1 MKVAI
6 IGLAQS
12 GKTSVFASLTG
23 AQPASGG
30 KGHEVQ
36 VGNVKVPDA
45 RLDRLTEM
53 FKPRKTVYAN
63 IDFLDVVAP
72 RTEQGGAGLT
82 SEVITEIR
90 SADALVAVTADFE
103 NPSVVHP
110 LGSTD
115 ALRDIKDIDIEL
127 NLTDLQQAEKRIKR
141 MEKERITGLEKEA
154 MMRAARWLEEEK
166 PLRLLDLNDTER
178 KLLFG
183 YRFLS
188 QKPLLLL
195 LNVGEDK
202 IGKPVDAAIM
212 EYATENRHSLMQY
225 CAEIER
231 EISELEPEEQVEF
244 LAELGLEDSG
254 KARLVRKVY
263 EVLRLISFLT
273 IGEDEVRAWSIPL
286 GTRAVKAAGK
296 IHSDIERGFIRA
308 ETINY
313 EEFTRLGSMKAARDG
328 GHLRL
333 EGKDYEVQ
341 DGDMMDFRFNV

>member
-12 GKTSVFASLTG
+12 GKSTVFASLTG
-23 AQPASGG
+23 AHTGSNGNG
-30 KGHEVQ
+30 REIQ

-45 RLDRLTEM
+45 RLDHLTEI
-53 FKPRKTVYAN
+53 FKPRKTVHAN
-63 IDFLDVVAP
+63 IDFLDVVIP
-72 RTEQGGAGLT
+72 RSEQGGAGLT
-82 SEVITEIR
+82 SEIITEIR

-141 MEKERITGLEKEA
+141 MEKEHRAGLEKEA
-154 MMRAARWLEEEK
+154 MMRAVTWLEEEK
-166 PLRLLDLNDTER
+166 PLRLLDLNDSER
-178 KLLFG
+178 KFLFG
-183 YRFLS
+183 YKFLS
-188 QKPLLLL
+188 QKPLLQL
-195 LNVGEDK
+195 LNVGENK

-212 EYATENRHSLMQY
+212 EYAAENHHSLMQY

-231 EISELEPEEQVEF
+231 EISELEPGDQAEF
-244 LAELGLEDSG
+244 LSELGLEDSG
-254 KARLVRKVY
+254 KARFIRKVY
-263 EVLRLISFLT
+263 EMLQLISFLT
-273 IGEDEVRAWSIPL
+273 VGEDEVRAWSVPL
-286 GTRAVKAAGK
+286 GTRAVRAAGK

-313 EEFTRLGSMKAARDG
+313 EEFTRLGSMRAARDG

-333 EGKDYEVQ
+333 EGKDYKVQ
-341 DGDMMDFRFNV
+341 DGDITSFRFNV

>member
-1 MKVAI
+1 MF
-6 IGLAQS
+6 S
-12 GKTSVFASLTG
+12 SLTG
-23 AQPASGG
+23 AHNGSSG
-30 KGHEVQ
+30 KGHEIQ
-36 VGNVKVPDA
+36 VGNVKVPDV
-45 RLDRLTEM
+45 RLDRLTEI
-53 FKPRKTVYAN
+53 FNPRKTIHAN
-63 IDFLDVVAP
+63 IDFLDVVVP
-72 RTEQGGAGLT
+72 RAEQGGASLT

-115 ALRDIKDIDIEL
+115 ALRDIKEIDIEL

-141 MEKERITGLEKEA
+141 MEKERTVGLEKEA

-166 PLRLLDLNDTER
+166 PLSLLDLNDTER

-183 YRFLS
+183 YKFLS
-188 QKPLLLL
+188 QKPLLQL
-195 LNVGEDK
+195 LNMGEDK

-212 EYATENRHSLMQY
+212 EYSAENRHSLMQY

-231 EISELEPEEQVEF
+231 EISELRPEEQAEF
-244 LAELGLEDSG
+244 LSELGLEDSG
-254 KARLVRKVY
+254 KARFIRKVY
-263 EVLRLISFLT
+263 EMLRLISFLT
-273 IGEDEVRAWSIPL
+273 VGEDEVRAWSVPF
-286 GTRAVKAAGK
+286 GTRAVRAAGK

-308 ETINY
+308 ETTAY
-313 EEFTRLGSMKAARDG
+313 KEFTRLGSMREARDC

-341 DGDMMDFRFNV
+341 DGDIISFRFNV

>member
-12 GKTSVFASLTG
+12 GKSTVFSSLIG
-23 AQPASGG
+23 AHAGSAG
-30 KGHEVQ
+30 KGREIQ

-45 RLDRLTEM
+45 RLDHLTEI
-53 FKPRKTVYAN
+53 FKPRKTVHAN
-63 IDFLDVVAP
+63 IDFLDVIVP

-82 SEVITEIR
+82 SEIITEIR

-141 MEKERITGLEKEA
+141 MEKEHRAGLEKEA
-154 MMRAARWLEEEK
+154 MMRAVTWLEEEK
-166 PLRLLDLNDTER
+166 PLRLLDLNDSER

-183 YRFLS
+183 YKFLS
-188 QKPLLLL
+188 QKPLLQL
-195 LNVGEDK
+195 LNVGEDN

-212 EYATENRHSLMQY
+212 EYAAENRHSLMQY
-225 CAEIER
+225 CAESER
-231 EISELEPEEQVEF
+231 EISELEPGEQAEF

-254 KARLVRKVY
+254 KARFIRKVY
-263 EVLRLISFLT
+263 EMLQLISFLT
-273 IGEDEVRAWSIPL
+273 VGEDEVRAWSVPL
-286 GTRAVKAAGK
+286 GTRAAKAAGK

-313 EEFTRLGSMKAARDG
+313 EEFTRLGSMRAARDG

-341 DGDMMDFRFNV
+341 DGDITSFRFNV

>member
-6 IGLAQS
+6 FGFAQS
-12 GKTSVFASLTG
+12 GKSTVFSSLMG
-23 AQPASGG
+23 AQIGSAG
-30 KGHEVQ
+30 KGHEIQ

-45 RLDRLTEM
+45 RLNRLTEI
-53 FKPRKTVYAN
+53 FNPRKTVHAN
-63 IDFLDVVAP
+63 IDFLDVVVP
-72 RTEQGGAGLT
+72 RAEQGGAGLT

-115 ALRDIKDIDIEL
+115 ALRDIKEIDIEL

-141 MEKERITGLEKEA
+141 MEKERTSGLEKEA

-183 YRFLS
+183 YKFLS
-188 QKPLLLL
+188 QKPLLQL
-195 LNVGEDK
+195 LNVGEDR
-202 IGKPVDAAIM
+202 IGKPVDAAII
-212 EYATENRHSLMQY
+212 EYASENRHSLMQY

-231 EISELEPEEQVEF
+231 EISELKPEEQAEF
-244 LAELGLEDSG
+244 LAELGLDDSG
-254 KARLVRKVY
+254 KARFIRKVY
-263 EVLRLISFLT
+263 EMLRLISFLT
-273 IGEDEVRAWSIPL
+273 VGEDEVRAWSVPF
-286 GTRAVKAAGK
+286 GTRAVRAAGK

-308 ETINY
+308 ETTAY
-313 EEFTRLGSMKAARDG
+313 EEFTRLGSMREARDG
-328 GHLRL
+328 GYLRL

-341 DGDMMDFRFNV
+341 DGDIISFRFNV